1 MVCSSLLSA
10 KPKPQPKPNSYSTAL
25 SLTPSLPPTR
35 WYTRALQA
43 ELYVRH
49 PLLSVE
55 RLRAFA
61 LDLASGRLDDLFLN
75 GDVDHVYPQAASFCK
90 YAHRLRF
97 VGRVEALDED
107 IRTLRA
113 ALRVEPAEF
122 KLASVNTAVE
132 VKLTLTLTL
141 TLSLT
146 LTLTLNLDPDPNPVS
161 DADPEPKPHPN
172 PNPGAAEAR
181 GAAVSVRGLPPGREH
196 PEHALPPARRGLPA
210 PAPPVRATPRVRG
223 CRAEDRERYRCYAH
237 E

>member
-1 MVCSSLLSA
+1 M
-10 KPKPQPKPNSYSTAL
+10 
-25 SLTPSLPPTR
+25 
-35 WYTRALQA
+35 
-43 ELYVRH
+43 RH
-49 PLLSVE
+49 PLLSVQ
-55 RLRAFA
+55 RLRAFV
-61 LDLASGRLDDLFLN
+61 LDLAAGLDDLFLN

-132 VKLTLTLTL
+132 VKLTLTPTL

-146 LTLTLNLDPDPNPVS
+146 LTLNLDPDLNPDS
-161 DADPEPKPHPN
+161 DPDPDPKPRPN

-196 PEHALPPARRGLPA
+196 AEHALPPARRRLPA
-210 PAPPVRATPRVRG
+210 PAPPVRAAPGVRG
-223 CRAEDRERYRCYAH
+223 RRAQDRERHRCHAH
-237 E
+237 T